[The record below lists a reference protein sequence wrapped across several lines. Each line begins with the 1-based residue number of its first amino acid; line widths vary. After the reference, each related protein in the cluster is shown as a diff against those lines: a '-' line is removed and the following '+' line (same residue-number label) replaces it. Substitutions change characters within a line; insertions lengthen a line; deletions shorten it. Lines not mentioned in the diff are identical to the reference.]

1 MKKLKKVRV
10 FSLCLCAMM
19 ISQLFTLQV
28 SAKTVG
34 ELRNEIADYR
44 KELAQ
49 LEKNGVEQSKYQST
63 LSKHID
69 ALSQQMQLFD
79 DQMNELNIQIGEKQA
94 VIDELNEQIFDNESQ
109 IDKMKADI
117 DGLESDKNFT
127 EDQLRERM
135 KENYLYEQ
143 SGVLEVLLSSQDF
156 EELISNII
164 YLKKLAEFDNGLME
178 KLDMQMDEIN
188 AEKSKIEDIV
198 AKINKSKAG
207 VVSAL
212 DEVQEKVSKI
222 NKVKESEK
230 LVGDELLSQ
239 LRKSTIQSEN
249 IERAKKRVQKAQSRA
264 QSEVGDIVSR
274 ERRIGPVRDTDEDI
288 DECTR
293 LHCETRVNN
302 RSEETP
308 CG

>member
-28 SAKTVG
+28 SAKTAG
-34 ELRNEIADYR
+34 ELRNEIEYYR
-44 KELAQ
+44 RELSK
-49 LEKNGVEQSKYQST
+49 LEKDNSEQSQYQIT
-63 LSKHID
+63 LSKQID
-69 ALSQQMQLFD
+69 ALSQQMQVFD
-79 DQMNELNIQIGEKQA
+79 DQMNELNVQIGEKQA
-94 VIDELNEQIFDNESQ
+94 VIDELNEQIFDNELQ
-109 IDKMKADI
+109 IDKMKSDI

-127 EDQLRERM
+127 EDRFRERM

-143 SGVLEVLLSSQDF
+143 SDVLEVLLSSQDF

-164 YLKKLAEFDNGLME
+164 YLKKLAEFDDGLME
-178 KLDMQMDEIN
+178 KLNMQIDEIN
-188 AEKSKIEDIV
+188 TEKSKIEDV
-198 AKINKSKAG
+198 VTKINRSKAG

-222 NKVKESEK
+222 NKVRESEK
-230 LVGDELLSQ
+230 LVSDELLSQ

-274 ERRIGPVRDTDEDI
+274 EQRIGFVGDTDEDI
-288 DECTR
+288 NGCTR

-302 RSEETP
+302 RPERTP